1 MSPVSPAGLKTSL
14 EYTQSNLETQSDKAR
29 DTLVKTLEQT
39 ARTQP
44 ASSGPDPTV
53 TGLLITGLGED
64 IKGQALQAEVDKL
77 LHTDMEVETPVHQI
91 ETFRLGRPDT
101 EAKRPRPCC
110 GHSASERL
118 AVLRAAY
125 KLRQLNAARKEEGS
139 LTIGVDTFLTRE
151 QKAVKDSL
159 WPKFKQAKEAGHPRT
174 YFRGCKLFVK
184 GVEVQP

>member
-1 MSPVSPAGLKTSL
+1 M
-14 EYTQSNLETQSDKAR
+14 
-29 DTLVKTLEQT
+29 KTLEQT

-77 LHTDMEVETPVHQI
+77 LHTDMEVETPVHQM

-101 EAKRPRPCC
+101 EAKRPRPVVVTLR
-110 GHSASERL
+110 SASERL
-118 AVLRAAY
+118 AVLRSAC

-151 QKAVKDSL
+151 QKVVKDSL